1 MSYLYIN
8 YKIIREKKML
18 KFIPSVN
25 KKVFTK
31 VVEKACLLS
40 IPIRRGK
47 KSSSWENRL
56 KKKQLRYWL
65 VDARRVRKFKYKFLF
80 YE

>member
-1 MSYLYIN
+1 MSYLFNIN
-8 YKIIREKKML
+8 YKIIREKKIL
-18 KFIPSVN
+18 KFVPSEN

-40 IPIRRGK
+40 IPNRKGK

-56 KKKQLRYWL
+56 NKKKQLRYWL
-65 VDARRVRKFKYKFLF
+65 VDARRVRKF
-80 YE
+80 